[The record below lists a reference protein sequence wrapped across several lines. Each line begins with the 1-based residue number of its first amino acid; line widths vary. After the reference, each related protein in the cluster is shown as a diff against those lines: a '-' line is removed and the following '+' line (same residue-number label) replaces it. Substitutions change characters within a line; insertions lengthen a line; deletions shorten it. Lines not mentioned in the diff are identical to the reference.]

1 MNTLTCALCLQ
12 SFNLIDRLP
21 RILPNCG
28 HTLCHPCIAKTLEN
42 PEPKCPVEQTEISP
56 SAKVEDFPLNF
67 LVKQLLEANVGWELC
82 EIHECKKEVV
92 CLTDKCK
99 VCVHCALFKG
109 HRDHQLKHIM
119 EIRNEFDLQ
128 KKELET
134 GLNNLDNFSKEIENI
149 LEERKLAIQKMVE
162 DRYEELTF
170 LLRMKKLGLLF
181 ELDSIFTRNKTKLIY
196 SIGANSPLRANIIT
210 KINNYKENPKDED
223 LFNLLEENL
232 LDFNAKLDRVLLK
245 GQAQELKQKLD
256 DAVGAFGDSLFAQ
269 LDSLTKLEFQVHPQ
283 YKGKPEANSNEEISE
298 DVSTNLNASVSCVK
312 LESSLEFET
321 CNGYLEIN
329 TTSNTPR
336 NIIMDTEEWKK
347 MKEVRFKLD
356 KTFCLE
362 EDIRAMEH
370 IWSKLEQVRRI
381 RVDASFQ
388 KNIADEHL
396 LPLFSIILGKPQAL
410 CEIEIN
416 FEESLV
422 GDDSIIHFSER
433 VLTNTPSLKVLTLN
447 LNATNLSDKAI
458 QTLAQS
464 ALSSMKALESFIFY
478 CGTTQ
483 VSEEALTEVL
493 VSLPNIA
500 HFELGLSCSNIG
512 DRGLKAFTDK
522 TLPSMT
528 SLKKLKM
535 RLWKTKVTDESVAH
549 LFASMPDLKAFTFD
563 LGSNRL
569 TDQSVQILIDSKL
582 AEMKT
587 LKSFKL
593 YLYDTKISEQT
604 VSKLYQIKNKLQANN

>member
-12 SFNLIDRLP
+12 PFNLLDRVP

-28 HTLCHPCIAKTLEN
+28 HTLCNHCLAKTLETSQ
-42 PEPKCPVEQTEISP
+42 PKCPVEQTDLSLTNL
-56 SAKVEDFPLNF
+56 EDFPLNF
-67 LVKQLLEANVGWELC
+67 LAKQLLEANVGWELC
-82 EIHECKKEVV
+82 EVHDCKKEVV
-92 CLTDKCK
+92 CLTDQCK
-99 VCVHCALFKG
+99 VCVHCALFNG

-128 KKELET
+128 KADLEA
-134 GLNNLDNFSKEIENI
+134 GLINLDNYSKEIETI
-149 LEERKLAIQKMVE
+149 LEEKKQTMQKMVE

-181 ELDSIFTRNKTKLIY
+181 ELDSIFTKNKTKLIY
-196 SIGANSPLRANIIT
+196 SIGNDSPLRANILT

-223 LFNLLEENL
+223 LFRMLEENL

-245 GQAQELKQKLD
+245 SQAQELRQKLN
-256 DAVGAFGDSLFAQ
+256 DAVTVFGDSLFAQ
-269 LDSLTKLEFQVHPQ
+269 LDSLTKLEFQVQPQ
-283 YKGKPEANSNEEISE
+283 YKAKPEENSNEEISE
-298 DVSTNLNASVSCVK
+298 DVSTNLNASASCVK
-312 LESSLEFET
+312 LESTLEFET

-329 TTSNTPR
+329 TTSYTPR

-356 KTFCLE
+356 KALLLE
-362 EDIRAMEH
+362 EDIKTLEH

-381 RVDASFQ
+381 RIDASFQ
-388 KNIADEHL
+388 KNITDEHL
-396 LPLFSIILGKPQAL
+396 LPMFSIIFGKLQTV

-422 GDDSIIHFSER
+422 EDDSIIYVSEK
-433 VLTNTPSLKVLTLN
+433 VLTNAPSLKVFSLN
-447 LNATNLSDKAI
+447 LNATNVTNKAI
-458 QTLAQS
+458 QALAES
-464 ALSSMKALESFIFY
+464 GLSSMKTLESFIFY
-478 CGTTQ
+478 CGNTQ
-483 VSEEALTEVL
+483 VSEECLTQVL
-493 VSLPNIA
+493 TSLPNIS

-512 DRGLKAFTDK
+512 DQGLKAFTDK
-522 TLPSMT
+522 SLPSMT

-535 RLWKTKVTDESVAH
+535 RLWKTQVTDESVAH

-563 LGSNRL
+563 LGSNTL

-587 LKSFKL
+587 LKNFKL

-604 VSKLYQIKNKLQANN
+604 VAKLYHIKNKLQAN

>member
-12 SFNLIDRLP
+12 PFNLLDRVP

-28 HTLCHPCIAKTLEN
+28 HTLCNHCLAKTLETSQ
-42 PEPKCPVEQTEISP
+42 PKCPVEQTDLSLTNL
-56 SAKVEDFPLNF
+56 EDFPLNF
-67 LVKQLLEANVGWELC
+67 LAKQLLEANVGWELC
-82 EIHECKKEVV
+82 EVHDCKKEVV
-92 CLTDKCK
+92 CLTDQCK
-99 VCVHCALFKG
+99 VCVHCALFNG

-128 KKELET
+128 KADLEA
-134 GLNNLDNFSKEIENI
+134 GLINLDNYSKEIETI
-149 LEERKLAIQKMVE
+149 LEEKKQTMQKMVE

-181 ELDSIFTRNKTKLIY
+181 ELDSIFTKNKTKLIY
-196 SIGANSPLRANIIT
+196 SIGNDSPLRANILT

-223 LFNLLEENL
+223 LFRMLEENL

-245 GQAQELKQKLD
+245 SQAQELRQKLN
-256 DAVGAFGDSLFAQ
+256 DAVTVFGDSLFAQ
-269 LDSLTKLEFQVHPQ
+269 LDSLTKLEFQVQPQ
-283 YKGKPEANSNEEISE
+283 YKAKPEENSNEEISE
-298 DVSTNLNASVSCVK
+298 DVSTNLNASASCVK
-312 LESSLEFET
+312 LESTLEFET

-329 TTSNTPR
+329 TTSYTPR

-356 KTFCLE
+356 KALLLE
-362 EDIRAMEH
+362 EDIKTLEH

-381 RVDASFQ
+381 RIDASFQ
-388 KNIADEHL
+388 KNITDEHL
-396 LPLFSIILGKPQAL
+396 LPMFSIIFGKLQTV

-422 GDDSIIHFSER
+422 EDDSIIHVSEK
-433 VLTNTPSLKVLTLN
+433 VLTNAPSLKVFSLN
-447 LNATNLSDKAI
+447 LNATNVTNKAI
-458 QTLAQS
+458 QALAES
-464 ALSSMKALESFIFY
+464 GLSSMKTLESFIFY
-478 CGTTQ
+478 CGNTQ
-483 VSEEALTEVL
+483 VSEECLTQVL
-493 VSLPNIA
+493 TSLPNIS

-522 TLPSMT
+522 SLPSMT

-535 RLWKTKVTDESVAH
+535 RLWKTQVTDESVAH

-563 LGSNRL
+563 LGSNTL

-587 LKSFKL
+587 LKNFKL

-604 VSKLYQIKNKLQANN
+604 VAKLYHIKNKLQAN